1 MIEWKGDRFEMEQ
14 AHIDELRENHIV
26 NESDWKVFEEMYQN
40 FPQAI
45 HPQVKKSDLG
55 LAIIL
60 WAFAL
65 SILLG
70 LLYCGFIIFQL
81 ALYNIIMGVVM
92 AVYWW
97 RLRKVASS
105 VIKKF
110 LDDSR
115 KKQFKAYFRRV
126 KEQPCF

>member
-1 MIEWKGDRFEMEQ
+1 
-14 AHIDELRENHIV
+14 V
-26 NESDWKVFEEMYQN
+26 
-40 FPQAI
+40 
-45 HPQVKKSDLG
+45 G

-60 WAFAL
+60 WALAL

-115 KKQFKAYFRRV
+115 KK
-126 KEQPCF
+126 